1 MKIYAQEIQD
11 GLEQVIKENNTI
23 AYCSHVICQDD
34 TLMTSEASVD
44 ADKAVAR
51 SFLSFKNHKQKT
63 KNRLTYTI

>member
-51 SFLSFKNHKQKT
+51 SFFELQET